1 MEDYYLFGNRLKEER
16 KKLGLNQAEIA
27 KKCGVSREMWGK
39 WERGE
44 NKPSS
49 EKLFSFEQIGIDV
62 QYVMHGRRGETVA
75 LPPDSLSPEEKEL
88 LALFRETA
96 AADREMIL
104 MVARR
109 AEKKA
114 AFSAEKPRVKNN
126 THIGKVG
133 QIVQADNIE
142 TVKGGNFKF

>member
-1 MEDYYLFGNRLKEER
+1 MENYYLFGNRLKEER

-62 QYVMHGRRGETVA
+62 QYVMHGETA
-75 LPPDSLSPEEKEL
+75 SMPSETLTAEEQEL
-88 LALFRETA
+88 LTLFRETA

>member
-1 MEDYYLFGNRLKEER
+1 MENYYLFGNRLKEER

-39 WERGE
+39 WERG
-44 NKPSS
+44 
-49 EKLFSFEQIGIDV
+49 EQIGIDV